1 MLASAL
7 TPNAASG
14 IKIPKVTSNAVMI
27 GVVRIW
33 TRSNR
38 GPSAGTVEL
47 CLGGEAVG
55 RVVRDEWVGKGRSSC
70 RLCGLEPEGEPVM
83 RRMEE
88 GGSGGI
94 ATDGSCQPTSLAT
107 RHARSPFATLSLT
120 RRFPPTAASTASS
133 STVAPHVRA
142 HASRLSSSARLSG
155 RLRYG
160 MWTWASDGMA

>member
-38 GPSAGTVEL
+38 GPSAGTVAL

-55 RVVRDEWVGKGRSSC
+55 RVVRDEWVGNGRSSC

-94 ATDGSCQPTSLAT
+94 G
-107 RHARSPFATLSLT
+107 SPFATLSLT